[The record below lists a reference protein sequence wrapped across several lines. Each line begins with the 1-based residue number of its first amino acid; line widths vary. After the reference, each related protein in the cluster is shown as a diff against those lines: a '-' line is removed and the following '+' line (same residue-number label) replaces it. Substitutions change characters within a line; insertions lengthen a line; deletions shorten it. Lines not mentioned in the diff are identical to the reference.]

1 MSLKAIFPGSLL
13 SLQSHMSTP
22 KIIIKNSNVVDK
34 NISTADLIS
43 LLLKNRK
50 ISPTS
55 DFLSP
60 QFPEKPKD
68 IHLATAVKLIK
79 QSISNN
85 DNILIY
91 GDYDVDGITSTAIL
105 WQSLYQAKAHVT
117 PFIPDRQLDGYGF
130 KAKSF
135 LRFQKSSGQ
144 KFSLLITV
152 DNGIVAHLEI
162 AKIKKLDL
170 KIIILDHHLP
180 QNSLPV
186 ADSIIHSTKVA
197 ACALAWYLAK
207 EFDKNADLGLVAL
220 GTVADCLPLVGQN
233 RNLVVHGLKSL
244 RLNPSSGIKKL
255 IEISGLK
262 PDSITAYD
270 LGFTLGPR
278 INAVGRL
285 SNPTDALRLLCSQ
298 TPAQAQ
304 KYAQVLDNY
313 NQDRQILQRESQ
325 ILAELQ
331 VDLKNKLLFISDSF
345 FHPGVIGLIAGRLT
359 ERYYLPTIAISI
371 DNGTAKGSCRSIPN
385 LNIIETLRELDP
397 KLFIDLGG
405 HAGAAGFSILTKNIK
420 SLKTAL
426 TKLINKKLQNVDLTP
441 TIEIDAAMKL
451 SAVNLKNI
459 KAISELEPFG
469 LGNPHP
475 LFLFNNV
482 RVVSKRVLGSTGDHL
497 KLKLDDPSTPKIEN
511 LPADAIAF
519 KKGQLD
525 SQIKL
530 DDVVDIIAELS
541 ANTWQETTT
550 PQLIVKE
557 IIQHAV

>member
-1 MSLKAIFPGSLL
+1 
-13 SLQSHMSTP
+13 MSTP
-22 KIIIKNSNVVDK
+22 KIVIKSSKVIDK
-34 NISTADLIS
+34 NLSSTDLVS
-43 LLLKNRK
+43 LLLKNRQ

-55 DFLSP
+55 DFLNP

-68 IHLATAVKLIK
+68 IHITSAVKLIK
-79 QSISNN
+79 QSIADN

-105 WQSLYQAKAHVT
+105 WQSLYQAKAKVT

-135 LRFQKSSGQ
+135 LRFQKSLSQ

-152 DNGIVAHLEI
+152 DNGIVAHSEI
-162 AKIKKLDL
+162 AKIKKLGL

-180 QNSLPV
+180 QASLPV

-197 ACALAWYLAK
+197 ACALVWYLAK
-207 EFDKNADLGLVAL
+207 IFDKNADLGLVAL
-220 GTVADCLPLVGQN
+220 GTVADCLPLIGPN
-233 RNLVVHGLKSL
+233 RNLVVHGLKAL
-244 RLNPSSGIKKL
+244 RLNPSPGIKKL

-262 PDSITAYD
+262 LDSVTAYD
-270 LGFTLGPR
+270 LGFALGPR

-325 ILAELQ
+325 VLAESQ
-331 VDLKNKLLFISDSF
+331 VDLENKLLFVSDPS
-345 FHPGVIGLIAGRLT
+345 FHPGVIGLIAGRLV
-359 ERYYLPTIAISI
+359 EKYYLPTIAISI
-371 DNGTAKGSCRSIPN
+371 DDDTAKGSCRSIPG

-397 KLFIDLGG
+397 KIFIDLGG

-420 SLKTAL
+420 ALKTAL
-426 TKLINKKLQNVDLTP
+426 TKLINKKLKDVDLTP
-441 TIEIDAAMKL
+441 AIEVDAAMKL

-475 LFLFNNV
+475 LFLFKNV
-482 RVVSKRVLGSTGDHL
+482 RVVSKRILGSAGDHL
-497 KLKLDDPSTPKIEN
+497 KLKLDDPSTSKIEN

-525 SQIKL
+525 SQIKIDDLIDLIASL
-530 DDVVDIIAELS
+530 D
-541 ANTWQETTT
+541 ANTWQGTTT

-557 IIQHAV
+557 IIQHTV